1 MKIGVIGPERT
12 ANVIRRVADKDLPDV
27 QFVYRHSEFFE
38 QAAEFAALL
47 QADKDID
54 AILFTGPTNY
64 AYARKRLAPTIP
76 WSYLPHNRTSALQAF
91 LEATSM
97 YGSNLKAISVDRYDP
112 DLLRN
117 VLENSGIHDTTII
130 RAPFDFEEPGFEKK
144 LQDFHRECYQKGEVS
159 VCFTSME
166 HIYEPLCAEGI
177 PCIRIYPSEE
187 VVHEQVYHLQILD
200 ISAKENQGKHAI
212 IGIKFDYIFDD
223 IQDLAIREWE
233 KVQYQ
238 NEFKER
244 IYATAQRMEAAVFNE
259 GFDHYF
265 ITTSRHMLINSF
277 LKNGEHSRFLQ
288 LAHRSPSYKVWMG
301 IGIGTTMLEAKSR
314 AAMALNHSRADQAGG
329 FYLVENENQS
339 VEALPVE
346 EVVPMDQTLAFFAK
360 KVQISTDTLEK
371 IQRAIQQ
378 CGDIMTSEELAAHLN
393 ITSRS
398 VNRII
403 SRLEEE
409 GCITIVGKRSTGK
422 GRPARVMKISLPEV
436 FTSEVTSI
444 T

>member
-1 MKIGVIGPERT
+1 MKIGVIGPEIT
-12 ANVIRRVADKDLPDV
+12 VNVIRKVAEKDLPDI
-27 QFVYRHSEFFE
+27 QFAYRCSEFFE
-38 QAAEFAALL
+38 QSADFAALF
-47 QADKDID
+47 QSEKDVD

-64 AYARKRLAPTIP
+64 AYARKRLVPTIP
-76 WSYLPHNRTSALQAF
+76 WGYLPHNRTSALQAF
-91 LEATSM
+91 LEATSI
-97 YGSNLKAISVDRYDP
+97 YNSDLKAISVDRYDSE
-112 DLLRN
+112 LMRN
-117 VLENSGIHDTTII
+117 VLESGGIHDTKII

-144 LQDFHRECYQKGEVS
+144 LQDFHRECYLSGEVS

-166 HIYEPLCAEGI
+166 HIYEPLRAEGI

-223 IQDLAIREWE
+223 IQDLPAREWE

-244 IYATAQRMEAAVFNE
+244 VYAVAQRLEAAVFYE
-259 GFDHYF
+259 GYDHYF
-265 ITTSRHMLINSF
+265 ITTSRHMLMNNF

-288 LAHRSPSYKVWMG
+288 LARRSPSYKVWIG

-314 AAMALNHSRADQAGG
+314 ASMALNQSRADQAGG
-329 FYLVENENQS
+329 FYLVESENQTIE
-339 VEALPVE
+339 VLPMK
-346 EVVPMDQTLAFFAK
+346 EVSSLDQTLAFFAK
-360 KVQISTDTLEK
+360 KVQISTDTLTK
-371 IQRAIQQ
+371 IQRVIRKH
-378 CGDIMTSEELAAHLN
+378 GDTMTSEELSAYLN

-403 SRLEEE
+403 ARLEEE
-409 GCITIVGKRSTGK
+409 GCVTIVGRRSTGK
-422 GRPARVMKISLPEV
+422 GRPARVMKLALPEL
-436 FTSEVTSI
+436 FTPEES
-444 T
+444 

>member
-1 MKIGVIGPERT
+1 MKIGVIGPEIT
-12 ANVIRRVADKDLPDV
+12 VNVVRKVAEKDLPDI
-27 QFVYRHSEFFE
+27 QFAYRCSEFFE
-38 QAAEFAALL
+38 QSADSAALF
-47 QADKDID
+47 QADKDVD

-91 LEATSM
+91 LEATSI
-97 YGSNLKAISVDRYDP
+97 YGSDLKSISVDRYDP
-112 DLLRN
+112 ELLRS
-117 VLENSGIHDTTII
+117 VLESGGIRDTKII

-144 LQDFHRECYQKGEVS
+144 LQDFHRECFLKGEVS

-244 IYATAQRMEAAVFNE
+244 VYAAAQRMGAAVFNE

-265 ITTSRHMLINSF
+265 ITTSRHMLMNSF

-288 LAHRSPSYKVWMG
+288 SARRSPAYKVWMG

-314 AAMALNHSRADQAGG
+314 AAMALNHSRADQTGG
-329 FYLVENENQS
+329 FYLVENESQTI
-339 VEALPVE
+339 EALPMDE
-346 EVVPMDQTLAFFAK
+346 GIPLDQTFAFFAK

-371 IQRAIQQ
+371 IQRTIQRH
-378 CGDIMTSEELAAHLN
+378 GDIMTSEELADHLG

-403 SRLEEE
+403 ARLEEE
-409 GCITIVGKRSTGK
+409 GCVTIVGKRSTGK
-422 GRPARVMKISLPEV
+422 GRPARVMKLALPEV
-436 FTSEVTSI
+436 FTPENT
-444 T
+444 

>member
-1 MKIGVIGPERT
+1 MKIGVIGPEVT
-12 ANVIRRVADKDLPDV
+12 VNVVRKVAEKDLPDI
-27 QFVYRHSEFFE
+27 QFVYRCSEFFE
-38 QAAEFAALL
+38 QSADSAALL
-47 QADKDID
+47 QEDTDVD

-64 AYARKRLAPTIP
+64 AYARKRLVPTVP
-76 WSYLPHNRTSALQAF
+76 WSHLPHNRTSALQAF
-91 LEATSM
+91 LEATSI
-97 YGSNLKAISVDRYDP
+97 YGSDLKSISVDRYDSQ
-112 DLLRN
+112 LMRN
-117 VLENSGIHDTTII
+117 VLESGGIHDTTII

-144 LQDFHRECYQKGEVS
+144 LQDFHRDCYLQGKVS

-166 HIYEPLCAEGI
+166 HIYEPLRAEGI

-244 IYATAQRMEAAVFNE
+244 VYAAAQRMEAAVFNE

-265 ITTSRHMLINSF
+265 ITTSRSMLMNSF

-288 LAHRSPSYKVWMG
+288 LTRRSPAYKVWMG

-314 AAMALNHSRADQAGG
+314 AAMALNHSRADQTGG
-329 FYLVENENQS
+329 FYLVENESQTI
-339 VEALPVE
+339 EALPVE
-346 EVVPMDQTLAFFAK
+346 EVVPLDQTFAFFAK

-371 IQRAIQQ
+371 IQRVLQQ
-378 CGDIMTSEELAAHLN
+378 YGDTITSEELAEHLG

-403 SRLEEE
+403 SRLEEQ
-409 GCITIVGKRSTGK
+409 GCVTIVGKRSTGK
-422 GRPARVMKISLPEV
+422 GRPARVMKITLPEAL
-436 FTSEVTSI
+436 TPEV
-444 T
+444 

>member
-1 MKIGVIGPERT
+1 MKIGVIGPEVT
-12 ANVIRRVADKDLPDV
+12 VNVVRKVAEKDLPDI
-27 QFVYRHSEFFE
+27 QFVYRCSEFFE
-38 QAAEFAALL
+38 QSADSAALL
-47 QADKDID
+47 QEDTDVD
-54 AILFTGPTNY
+54 AILVTGPTNY
-64 AYARKRLAPTIP
+64 AYARKRLVPTVP
-76 WSYLPHNRTSALQAF
+76 WSHLPHNRTSALQAF
-91 LEATSM
+91 LEATSI
-97 YGSNLKAISVDRYDP
+97 YGSDLKSISVDRYDSQ
-112 DLLRN
+112 LMRN
-117 VLENSGIHDTTII
+117 VLESGGIHDTTII

-144 LQDFHRECYQKGEVS
+144 LQDFHRDCYLQGKVS

-166 HIYEPLCAEGI
+166 HIYEPLRAEGI

-244 IYATAQRMEAAVFNE
+244 VYAAAQRMEAAVFNE

-265 ITTSRHMLINSF
+265 ITTSRSMLMNSF

-288 LAHRSPSYKVWMG
+288 LTRRSPAYKVWMG

-314 AAMALNHSRADQAGG
+314 AAMALNHSRADQTGG
-329 FYLVENENQS
+329 FYLVENESQTI
-339 VEALPVE
+339 EALPVE
-346 EVVPMDQTLAFFAK
+346 EVVPLDQTFAFFAK

-371 IQRAIQQ
+371 IQRVLQQ
-378 CGDIMTSEELAAHLN
+378 YGDTITSEELAEHLG

-403 SRLEEE
+403 SRLEEQ
-409 GCITIVGKRSTGK
+409 GCVTIVGKRSTGK
-422 GRPARVMKISLPEV
+422 GRPARVMKITLPEAL
-436 FTSEVTSI
+436 TPEV
-444 T
+444 

>member
-1 MKIGVIGPERT
+1 MKIGVIGPEVT
-12 ANVIRRVADKDLPDV
+12 VNVVRKVAEKDLPDI
-27 QFVYRHSEFFE
+27 QFVYRCSEFIE
-38 QAAEFAALL
+38 QSADSAALL
-47 QADKDID
+47 QEDTDVD

-64 AYARKRLAPTIP
+64 AYARKRLVPTVP
-76 WSYLPHNRTSALQAF
+76 WSHLPHNRTSALQAF
-91 LEATSM
+91 LEATSI
-97 YGSNLKAISVDRYDP
+97 YGSDLKSISVDRYDSQ
-112 DLLRN
+112 LMRN
-117 VLENSGIHDTTII
+117 VLESGGIHDTTII

-144 LQDFHRECYQKGEVS
+144 LQDFHRDCYLQGKVS

-166 HIYEPLCAEGI
+166 HIYEPLRAEGI
-177 PCIRIYPSEE
+177 PYIRIYPSEE

-244 IYATAQRMEAAVFNE
+244 VYAAAQRMEAAVFNE

-265 ITTSRHMLINSF
+265 ITTSRSMLMNSF

-288 LAHRSPSYKVWMG
+288 LTRRSPAYKVWMG

-314 AAMALNHSRADQAGG
+314 AAMALNHSRADQTGG
-329 FYLVENENQS
+329 FYLVENESQTI
-339 VEALPVE
+339 EALPVE
-346 EVVPMDQTLAFFAK
+346 EVVPLDQTFAFFAK

-371 IQRAIQQ
+371 IQRVLQQ
-378 CGDIMTSEELAAHLN
+378 YGDTITSEELAEHLG

-403 SRLEEE
+403 SRLEEH
-409 GCITIVGKRSTGK
+409 GCVTIVGKRSTGK
-422 GRPARVMKISLPEV
+422 GRPARVMKITLPEAL
-436 FTSEVTSI
+436 TPEV
-444 T
+444 

>member
-1 MKIGVIGPERT
+1 MKIGVIGPEST
-12 ANVIRRVADKDLPDV
+12 VNVIRRVAEKDLPDI
-27 QFVYRHSEFFE
+27 QFVYRCSEFFE
-38 QAAEFAALL
+38 QSADSALMM
-47 QADKDID
+47 QVERDVD

-64 AYARKRLAPTIP
+64 AYARKRVTPTVP
-76 WSYLPHNRTSALQAF
+76 WSFLPHNRTSALQAF
-91 LEATSM
+91 LEATSI
-97 YGSNLKAISVDRYDP
+97 YGSDLKSISVDRYDP

-117 VLENSGIHDTTII
+117 VLESGGIHGTRII
-130 RAPFDFEEPGFEKK
+130 RAPFDYEEPGFEKK
-144 LQDFHRECYQKGEVS
+144 LQDFHRECYLKGEVS

-187 VVHEQVYHLQILD
+187 VVQEQVHHLQILD
-200 ISAKENQGKHAI
+200 ISARENQGRHAVI
-212 IGIKFDYIFDD
+212 AIKFDYIFDD

-233 KVQYQ
+233 KMQYQ

-244 IYATAQRMEAAVFNE
+244 VYAAAQRLEAAVFNE

-265 ITTSRHMLINSF
+265 ITTSRSMLMNSF

-288 LAHRSPSYKVWMG
+288 LTRRSPEYKVWMG

-314 AAMALNHSRADQAGG
+314 AAMALNHSRADLTGG
-329 FYLVENENQS
+329 FYMVENENSS

-346 EVVPMDQTLAFFAK
+346 ESVPLDQTFAFFAK

-371 IQRAIQQ
+371 IRRVLKQH
-378 CGDIMTSEELAAHLN
+378 GDILTSEELAEHLG

-403 SRLEEE
+403 ARLEEE
-409 GCITIVGKRSTGK
+409 GCVTIVGKRSTGK
-422 GRPARVMKISLPEV
+422 GRPARVMKISLPNV
-436 FTSEVTSI
+436 FTPEV
-444 T
+444 